1 MGNKLNIKSLLV
13 GALCLYTPLS
23 FAEHV
28 VASET
33 YTSMALANDA
43 KLYNAPETSAWARG
57 ATIVQ
62 GIPRGDAAPSY
73 WADEII
79 DKSMTTSDAWTG
91 MTQWFTVFE
100 AQKNTAK
107 NVRVV
112 IGDADM
118 WLLQSTDG
126 SMDPLTAEWVNVTAN
141 GASVSWAAY
150 YSHNIIKYIEDVP
163 YRRSSDG
170 LKEYQLHSEHYPLH
184 GGTSK
189 VAIDGENVLAAFVR
203 MKAWLVPD
211 KPQGKQDISTA
222 KVLISTGADYYP
234 TVNTSVSHGDLSN
247 ANYLPGAGGSRF
259 QYLTTTPKWYYMGT
273 VASDGLLI
281 VDDNSPYIK
290 SGGKTYL
297 TKEEWQQNPPPIDFE
312 VMNCKDSD

>member
-1 MGNKLNIKSLLV
+1 MSLA
-13 GALCLYTPLS
+13 G
-23 FAEHV
+23 HV
-28 VASET
+28 VASDT
-33 YTSMALANDA
+33 YSSMALPNDA
-43 KLYNAPETSAWARG
+43 KVYNAPTTSGWANG
-57 ATIVQ
+57 ATILQ

-73 WADEII
+73 WADDII
-79 DKSMTTSDAWTG
+79 DKSITTSEPWSG
-91 MTQWFTVFE
+91 MTPWFTVFE
-100 AQKNTAK
+100 DQKNTSR

-118 WLLQSTDG
+118 WLLQSLDG
-126 SMDPLTAEWVNVTAN
+126 TMNPLTAEWVNATVN
-141 GASVSWAAY
+141 RASVSWATY

-163 YRRSSDG
+163 YRRSGDG
-170 LKEYQLHSEHYPLH
+170 LKEYQLHPEHYPLH

-189 VAIDGENVLAAFVR
+189 VENVLAAFVR

-259 QYLTTTPKWYYMGT
+259 QYLTTTPTWYYMGT
-273 VASDGLLI
+273 VAPDGLLI

-297 TKEEWQQNPPPIDFE
+297 TKEEWQQNPPPIE
-312 VMNCKDSD
+312 AKVVGCKTFD

>member
-1 MGNKLNIKSLLV
+1 MENTVKIKSLLV
-13 GALCLYTPLS
+13 GALCLYAPLS
-23 FAEHV
+23 FAEHF

-33 YTSMALANDA
+33 YSSMALANDA
-43 KLYNAPETSAWARG
+43 KLYDAPTTSAWARG

-73 WADEII
+73 WADEIL
-79 DKSMTTSDAWTG
+79 DKSMTTSAPWGG

-100 AQKNTAK
+100 AQDNTAS

-126 SMDPLTAEWVNVTAN
+126 TMDPLTAEWVNATVN
-141 GASVSWAAY
+141 RASVYWAAY
-150 YSHNIIKYIEDVP
+150 YSHNIINYIEDVP
-163 YRRSSDG
+163 YRRSDEG
-170 LKEYQLHSEHYPLH
+170 LKEYKLHTEHYPLH
-184 GGTSK
+184 GGTNT
-189 VAIDGENVLAAFVR
+189 VAIEGENVLAAFVR

-234 TVNTSVSHGDLSN
+234 TVNASVSHGDLSN

-259 QYLTTTPKWYYMGT
+259 QYLTTTPTWYYMGT
-273 VASDGLLI
+273 VAPDDLSI

-290 SGGKTYL
+290 AGGKTYL

-312 VMNCKDSD
+312 VMDCKGSD

>member
-1 MGNKLNIKSLLV
+1 MEKKLNIKSLLV

-100 AQKNTAK
+100 AQDNTAS

-126 SMDPLTAEWVNVTAN
+126 SMNPLTAEWVNATVN
-141 GASVSWAAY
+141 RASVSWAAY

-170 LKEYQLHSEHYPLH
+170 LKEYQLHPEHYPLH

-189 VAIDGENVLAAFVR
+189 VAIDGENVLAVFVR

-211 KPQGKQDISTA
+211 NSQNKKDINSA
-222 KVLISTGADYYP
+222 QVLISTGADYYP

-259 QYLTTTPKWYYMGT
+259 QYLTTTPTWYFMGT
-273 VASDGLLI
+273 VAPDDLSI
-281 VDDNSPYIK
+281 VDDNSLYIK

-297 TKEEWQQNPPPIDFE
+297 TKEEWLKNPPPIDFE
-312 VMNCKDSD
+312 AMNCKDSN

>member
-1 MGNKLNIKSLLV
+1 MKKNMKLASILLS
-13 GALCLYTPLS
+13 ALCLYSPLS
-23 FAEHV
+23 LAEHV
-28 VASET
+28 VASDT
-33 YTSMALANDA
+33 YSSMALPNDA
-43 KLYNAPETSAWARG
+43 KLYNAPTTSGWASG

-79 DKSMTTSDAWTG
+79 DKSMTTSEPWSG

-100 AQKNTAK
+100 DQKNTSR

-126 SMDPLTAEWVNVTAN
+126 SMDPLTAEWVNVTVTKAQVN
-141 GASVSWAAY
+141 WAAY

-163 YRRSSDG
+163 YRRNADG
-170 LKEYQLHSEHYPLH
+170 LKEYELHTDHYPLH

-189 VAIDGENVLAAFVR
+189 VEIDGENVLAAFVR

-211 KPQGKQDISTA
+211 KPQGKQDVATA

-259 QYLTTTPKWYYMGT
+259 QYLTTTPTWYYMGT
-273 VASDGLLI
+273 VAPDDLSI

-297 TKEEWQQNPPPIDFE
+297 TKEEWYKNPPPIHFE
-312 VMNCKDSD
+312 PMSCNDSY

>member
-1 MGNKLNIKSLLV
+1 MENTVKIKSLLV
-13 GALCLYTPLS
+13 GALCLYAPLS
-23 FAEHV
+23 FAEHI

-33 YTSMALANDA
+33 YSSMALANDA
-43 KLYNAPETSAWARG
+43 KLYNAPTTSAWARG

-73 WADEII
+73 WADEIL
-79 DKSMTTSDAWTG
+79 DKSMTTSAPWGG

-100 AQKNTAK
+100 AQDNTAS

-126 SMDPLTAEWVNVTAN
+126 TMDPLTAEWVNATVN
-141 GASVSWAAY
+141 RASVSWAAY
-150 YSHNIIKYIEDVP
+150 YSHNIINYIEDVP
-163 YRRSSDG
+163 YRLSDEG
-170 LKEYQLHSEHYPLH
+170 LKEYKLHAEHYPLH
-184 GGTSK
+184 GGTNK
-189 VAIDGENVLAAFVR
+189 VAIEGENVLAAFVR

-211 KPQGKQDISTA
+211 KSRGKQDVNSA

-259 QYLTTTPKWYYMGT
+259 QYLTTTPTWYYMGT
-273 VASDGLLI
+273 VAPDDLST

-290 SGGKTYL
+290 AGGKTYL

-312 VMNCKDSD
+312 VMNCEGSD